1 MDDDSRTAV
10 EGPVSARTLG
20 RILLVPVW
28 AGVLGLLVL
37 VGGRLVA
44 FDDFHLLLLTDAFVL
59 WFVLPALLVAVAA
72 ICFRARALSVV
83 AVVVVVGLV
92 AWVLPPAFREAPVP
106 AAATTAPRLRVVSAN
121 VMFDNPQH
129 RAMVDELRSLDADVL
144 LLQEVTPDWWHAI
157 RAGGLLKSH
166 PHFIE
171 AARWGADG
179 MALLSRRPFVS
190 KRLLHVGRRP
200 VPTATVRVGRT
211 EVHLV
216 DVHVVAPVR
225 SFDENRDQQL
235 AINRIVRRT
244 PKPRIVAG
252 DYNATPTNRWYQELL
267 DLGFH
272 EVHEAVGDPFATTWP
287 NGLVRVPPIRLDH
300 VFVDDPPVVPLEV
313 RQGRGPGSDHRPVIV
328 NLAVLAPDR

>member
-1 MDDDSRTAV
+1 
-10 EGPVSARTLG
+10 VSARTLG

-44 FDDFHLLLLTDAFVL
+44 FDEVHVQLLADAFVL

-72 ICFRARALSVV
+72 ICFRARVLAVV
-83 AVVVVVGLV
+83 AVVVVIGLGV
-92 AWVLPPAFREAPVP
+92 WVLPPVFRDTSVP
-106 AAATTAPRLRVVSAN
+106 AAAATAPRLRIVSAN

-129 RAMVDELRSLDADVL
+129 TALVDELRSLDADVIF
-144 LLQEVTPDWWHAI
+144 LQEVTPDWWHAI
-157 RAGGLLKSH
+157 RAGGLLRSH

-179 MALLSRRPFVS
+179 MALLSRLPFVS
-190 KRLLHVGRRP
+190 HRLRHVGRRP
-200 VPTATVRVGRT
+200 VPTATVRAGNVS
-211 EVHLV
+211 VHLV
-216 DVHVVAPVR
+216 DVHVVAPLET
-225 SFDENRDQQL
+225 FDENRDQQV
-235 AINRIVRRT
+235 AINRIVRDT
-244 PKPRIVAG
+244 AKPRIVAG

-287 NGLVRVPPIRLDH
+287 NGVRHLPPIRLDH
-300 VFVDDPPVVPLEV
+300 VFVDDPPVVPLDV
-313 RQGRGPGSDHRPVIV
+313 QQGTGTGSDHRPVIV
-328 NLAVLAPDR
+328 DLAVLPTSPP